1 MNRIDHLFTEKSKVL
16 SIYCTAGF
24 PQLNDTI
31 PVMKALQEHGADMIE
46 LGIPYSDPLAD
57 GPVIQQSSQAAI
69 GNGMNLTVLFDQ
81 LKNMRTTIQVPV
93 ILMGYL
99 NPVLQF
105 GIEKFCAEAAAAGID
120 GVILPDL
127 PADTFERDYQSHF
140 NKHGL
145 HVIFLVTPETSD
157 DRVRRIDSISSGF
170 LYAVS
175 TSAIT
180 GGTKTISDQEP
191 YFRKL
196 NEMGLKNP
204 VLIGFGI
211 SHKSDMELV
220 CRFARGAIVGT
231 AYIRALSRGGNIRA
245 NTKEFINGLTG

>member
-24 PQLNDTI
+24 PQLNDTL
-31 PVMKALQEHGADMIE
+31 PVMQALQEHGADMIE

-81 LKNMRTTIQVPV
+81 LKNMRSTIQVPV

-99 NPVLQF
+99 NPVLRF

-127 PADTFERDYQSHF
+127 PADTFERDYKSHF

-145 HVIFLVTPETSD
+145 HVIFLVTPETCD

-196 NEMGLKNP
+196 NEMELKNP

-211 SHKSDMELV
+211 SQKSNMELA
-220 CRFARGAIVGT
+220 CRFSRGAIVGS
-231 AYIRALSRGGNIRA
+231 AYIRAISRGGDIPA